1 MTLNF
6 SKNPV
11 DDVQKDIYIKE
22 LEQSYQ
28 KSYENDRTLSAFKN
42 IVVFVSICSIIGSA
56 AVSFFAENT
65 IFNKNEPYSI
75 FYKRWFIL
83 FISFSVYFVWCILIC
98 EIAKL
103 QKQSILC
110 KRKIVLLRELL
121 NIDYSAYDVLPK
133 NDISGAKNPF
143 LIRYSQE
150 IPASYRMIL
159 LISWCFNCLLLFYI
173 YYLNNS
179 MFGLYLAISI
189 IQFLSLIILYKRG
202 ILERYESFYSI
213 VGCMLSRI
221 LHVKIIETFE
231 NTIHS
236 NLTALTEAKRL
247 NLNLEDYY
255 KILIAIEDK
264 NFYKHKGID
273 IKRIFAIFI
282 RCLIPNC
289 ALKSLSRFTKDKNND
304 LYKNIYKIT
313 QIKGGGSTITQ
324 QYFRSNFIID
334 FHKKYRRKIL
344 ELYFSRFWINC
355 FFDKQTQLNL
365 YLVSVRFDKNVIGI
379 ISAHQYFFGKIIRY
393 PTKSQ
398 IFVLLDRLSNVN
410 STILAENIFYK
421 LESLF
426 SIKLI
431 NQEDIISILC
441 CYKNLISNN
450 KIFDPTNDFLKL
462 EEFCN
467 RLIYKI

>member
-1 MTLNF
+1 
-6 SKNPV
+6 
-11 DDVQKDIYIKE
+11 
-22 LEQSYQ
+22 
-28 KSYENDRTLSAFKN
+28 
-42 IVVFVSICSIIGSA
+42 
-56 AVSFFAENT
+56 
-65 IFNKNEPYSI
+65 
-75 FYKRWFIL
+75 
-83 FISFSVYFVWCILIC
+83 
-98 EIAKL
+98 
-103 QKQSILC
+103 
-110 KRKIVLLRELL
+110 
-121 NIDYSAYDVLPK
+121 
-133 NDISGAKNPF
+133 
-143 LIRYSQE
+143 
-150 IPASYRMIL
+150 
-159 LISWCFNCLLLFYI
+159 
-173 YYLNNS
+173 

-189 IQFLSLIILYKRG
+189 IQFLSLIILYKKG

-273 IKRIFAIFI
+273 IKRTLAIFI
-282 RCLIPNC
+282 KCLIPNC
-289 ALKSLSRFTKDKNND
+289 VLKSLSRFTKDKNNY
-304 LYKNIYKIT
+304 LYKTIYKIT

-379 ISAHQYFFGKIIRY
+379 ISAHQYFFW
-393 PTKSQ
+393 
-398 IFVLLDRLSNVN
+398 
-410 STILAENIFYK
+410 
-421 LESLF
+421 
-426 SIKLI
+426 
-431 NQEDIISILC
+431 ED
-441 CYKNLISNN
+441 Y
-450 KIFDPTNDFLKL
+450 
-462 EEFCN
+462 
-467 RLIYKI
+467 